1 MLETSKDVLN
11 ITLSVSVGALS
22 IFICWGLY
30 YLIASARSLFRVIRE
45 LETIITRIGGIAE
58 NINDQVKKSFEKI
71 DGLVGSIKDKINGA
85 GSYFIIISEVL
96 KNIFKFIRE
105 KKQDNQ
111 EEDDEAEAMADSSKN
126 SKAKKSSKK

>member
-105 KKQDNQ
+105 KKTRQ
-111 EEDDEAEAMADSSKN
+111 SRRR
-126 SKAKKSSKK
+126 